1 MSLGNY
7 KNILTLLVQTLG
19 KYIFIPNDEIQCVC
33 VCVYTRM
40 RARTHTQ
47 YGQSPKFSYTF
58 LQILKII
65 DFKTLKN

>member
-33 VCVYTRM
+33 VCVHAHAQTVWS
-40 RARTHTQ
+40 
-47 YGQSPKFSYTF
+47 QSK
-58 LQILKII
+58 ILMHVFTN
-65 DFKTLKN
+65 FKNNRF